1 MIALGADHGGYR
13 LKEAVKAYLEEKGIH
28 IRISEPTARNR

>member
-13 LKEAVKAYLEEKGIH
+13 LKEAVKAYLEEKGIPYKD
-28 IRISEPTARNR
+28 SEPTARNR

>member
-13 LKEAVKAYLEEKGIH
+13 LKEAVKAYLEEKLSLIH
-28 IRISEPTARNR
+28 I